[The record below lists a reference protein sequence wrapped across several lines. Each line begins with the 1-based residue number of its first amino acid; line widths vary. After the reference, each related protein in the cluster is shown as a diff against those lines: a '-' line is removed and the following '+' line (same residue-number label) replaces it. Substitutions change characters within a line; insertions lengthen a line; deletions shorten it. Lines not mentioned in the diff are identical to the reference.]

1 MKNGRRKL
9 FLTFTEA
16 GTTVPLRI
24 PPHVAMAFREKCLVS
39 IETFHSKQK
48 AKGLMGIV
56 SKAVGKVIGK

>member
-9 FLTFTEA
+9 FMAFTEA

-24 PPHVAMAFREKCLVS
+24 PPHVAMGFREKCLVS
-39 IETFHSKQK
+39 IEVFHAKPR
-48 AKGLMGIV
+48 AKGLAGMF